1 MYIIRKEENMKRR
14 IINDDKIDITEVKD
28 TVIRVKGLMVNEN
41 QELLVIHNNYTY
53 QFPGGHWRENE
64 SLEESLKRE
73 IKEETGINCDIEN
86 GPFMV
91 IEEYYNNYLNLGNTR
106 CNKIYYYIVHS
117 NDGPKI
123 EEMSLSELEQKTDF
137 HLFYIP
143 IKDMKQFLQESIENA
158 SIEKEIG
165 EEMLAVMEEYQEK
178 YKGGE

>member
-1 MYIIRKEENMKRR
+1 METREKYLQEVRLYVLCLNPMDGSAESAV
-14 IINDDKIDITEVKD
+14 DVAVSTEYQ
-28 TVIRVKGLMVNEN
+28 R
-41 QELLVIHNNYTY
+41 LVDWYRG
-53 QFPGGHWRENE
+53 QFNPGGHWRENE

-73 IKEETGINCDIEN
+73 IKEETGINCDIET

>member
-1 MYIIRKEENMKRR
+1 MKRR
-14 IINDDKIDITEVKD
+14 IINDDNIDITKVQD
-28 TVIRVKGLMVNEN
+28 TVIRVKGLMVNEK

-53 QFPGGHWRENE
+53 QFPGGHWRESE

-73 IKEETGINCDIEN
+73 IKEETGINCNIET

-123 EEMSLSELEQKTDF
+123 EEMNLSELEQKTDF

-143 IKDMKQFLQESIENA
+143 IKDMEQFLQESIMNG

-165 EEMLAVMEEYQEK
+165 EEMLSVMQEYQGR
-178 YKGGE
+178 YRGGE